1 MSGNERHSAHLLI
14 EGSDGRRL
22 RVGMHGWGV
31 RTLALHGAWKTP
43 VRSHLV
49 EGVVEERLHP
59 PRCNHTEM
67 QSHAIRRRREPAS
80 TEMQSHGDAITCNQT
95 SKRACIH
102 RDATHGDAITCNQ
115 TSKRACIHRD
125 MHRDGTQMAPECTQ
139 RALRG
144 HSERP
149 LERQYNCPRCT
160 CTSLKPCNH
169 MQSHAITCN
178 HMQSHANAPH

>member
-49 EGVVEERLHP
+49 EGVVEERLHA

-80 TEMQSHGDAITCNQT
+80 TEMQS
-95 SKRACIH
+95 
-102 RDATHGDAITCNQ
+102 HGDAITCNQ

-160 CTSLKPCNH
+160 RTSLKPCNH

-178 HMQSHANAPH
+178 RMQSHAITCKRTSLKPCSRMS

>member
-1 MSGNERHSAHLLI
+1 MRWHRGGIEVASRWQCVAVRVAVSAPAHRRIGRTPTARGHARLGCTNSCPARRL
-14 EGSDGRRL
+14 EDARALASRRGRR
-22 RVGMHGWGV
+22 R
-31 RTLALHGAWKTP
+31 RAPA
-43 VRSHLV
+43 
-49 EGVVEERLHP
+49 
-59 PRCNHTEM
+59 CTEM
-67 QSHAIRRRREPAS
+67 QS
-80 TEMQSHGDAITCNQT
+80 
-95 SKRACIH
+95 
-102 RDATHGDAITCNQ
+102 HGDAITCNQ

-160 CTSLKPCNH
+160 RTSLKPCNH

>member
-49 EGVVEERLHP
+49 EGVVEERLHA

-80 TEMQSHGDAITCNQT
+80 TEICTE
-95 SKRACIH
+95 
-102 RDATHGDAITCNQ
+102 
-115 TSKRACIHRD
+115 
-125 MHRDGTQMAPECTQ
+125 MAPRWHQ
-139 RALRG
+139 SALRG
-144 HSERP
+144 HSEGTQRG
-149 LERQYNCPRCT
+149 
-160 CTSLKPCNH
+160 H
-169 MQSHAITCN
+169 
-178 HMQSHANAPH
+178 